1 MKSDLKVLVMAF
13 GIVATSMGA
22 MSAATAASSEGRCY
36 HSRHCF
42 NGAGDAVA
50 HRASLPLASPAVSHR
65 RSVHSAPSPSS
76 PQPNPTWSLQ
86 RNGDEQPVDQHG
98 VPLPG
103 YSLGP
108 L

>member
-1 MKSDLKVLVMAF
+1 MKSDLKVLVLAF

-22 MSAATAASSEGRCY
+22 VSTAASSEGRCH
-36 HSRHCF
+36 HSRHCYK
-42 NGAGDAVA
+42 GTGDGVA
-50 HRASLPLASPAVSHR
+50 HRASLSLASPVVSPR
-65 RSVHSAPSPSS
+65 GPAHSAPSRSS
-76 PQPNPTWSLQ
+76 PQPNSPWPFE

-98 VPLPG
+98 IPLPG